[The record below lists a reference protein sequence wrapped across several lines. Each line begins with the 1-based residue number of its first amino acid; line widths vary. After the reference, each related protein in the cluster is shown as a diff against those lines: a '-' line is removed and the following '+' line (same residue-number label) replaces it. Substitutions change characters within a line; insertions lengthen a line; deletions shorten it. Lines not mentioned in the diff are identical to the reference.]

1 MSGDLVRES
10 LELLETGADNDDALM
25 PSRRQSRE
33 SWTLKRGGL
42 FAGLI
47 FAGAMAAL
55 LWSRSTR
62 SFVAT
67 LEDEDSY
74 SEKLE
79 VAGVGGKACVGPM
92 QDCSACKCCNV
103 TGYKCYLSSTK
114 GPVCLDSIAVGASSS
129 PKAVIKM
136 APKPGDSRP
145 SDLVL
150 WDKSVSPPEMTLFC
164 FEVYAKDTGS
174 TKKDHSLELIEAQ
187 YQQGTS
193 IFACDDKMVF
203 SDVPIT
209 IGGAVKAV
217 VIDMPHLEKRK
228 STGSW
233 VNSPAFQSAWSYIKD
248 DGRWANFGWTV
259 KVDPDAVFLPDR
271 LRLKL
276 SGQKVSES
284 GVYFTNCEHVSFGLF
299 GSIEV
304 ISKNAVGN
312 LLANL
317 DTCKNNPEI
326 NNVTYGEDLFAQK
339 CMNSVGV
346 SNIEDFYVVT
356 DGVCDAIAVQAATK
370 AKKKVVHLPDCTMGT
385 AAFHPLKTV
394 PAYLKCLSAA
404 QQHQR

>member
-25 PSRRQSRE
+25 PSRRQSRQ

-42 FAGLI
+42 FAALI

-55 LWSRSTR
+55 FWSRSTR

-67 LEDEDSY
+67 PEDEDSY

-79 VAGVGGKACVGPM
+79 VAGTGGKACVGPGH
-92 QDCSACKCCNV
+92 DCSACKCCNV

-174 TKKDHSLELIEAQ
+174 TKKDYSLELIEAQ
-187 YQQGTS
+187 YKYGTS
-193 IFACDDKMVF
+193 IFACDDKLVF
-203 SDVPIT
+203 SDVPVT
-209 IGGAVKAV
+209 IGGEVKSV
-217 VIDMPHLEKRK
+217 VIDMPHLAKRK

-233 VNSPAFQSAWSYIKD
+233 VNAPAFQSAWSYIKD
-248 DGRWANFGWTV
+248 DGRWSKYGWTV

-299 GSIEV
+299 GPIEV

-317 DTCKNNPEI
+317 DTCKNDPEI
-326 NNVTYGEDLFAQK
+326 NNKTYGEDLFAQK
-339 CMNSVGV
+339 CMNSAGV
-346 SNIEDFYVVT
+346 SNVEDFYLVT
-356 DGVCDAIAVQAATK
+356 DGVCDAIAVAAATK

-385 AAFHPLKTV
+385 PAFHPLKKV
-394 PAYLKCLSAA
+394 PAYLKCLSTA
-404 QQHQR
+404 QQHLR